1 MLSKNLLNYTF
12 SILFTLIINSPI
24 YASSQ
29 SLKIEFIE
37 DKPSSAAKIASSP
50 STSIMPFKLGFEFQ
64 EATGLCPW
72 AQHNALI
79 QKKKLFE
86 VSVPSPTRI
95 LWHMVI
101 DSNDIEFV
109 TEPFA
114 HNEKTS
120 LELCMRTIT
129 DITTNLAEILNSERE
144 ITFDLFL
151 KTVTERMLS
160 YSLKLDFFDAYQLVQ
175 SRTLSLVHV
184 TLDKK
189 WEPSFVPQATIQ
201 HPLEYTIPLYF
212 SLFGFDNNYMPN
224 FSASLPL
231 KDEFLEAQRDGDGE
245 RLKTIIGQ
253 FKTKLNGL
261 VFLHALTMTSMSPT
275 DYPSINQYVNVR
287 ESREVLA
294 LMQRTSSLD
303 LGNCTASLGKVGEYI
318 EATQQADTRQLA
330 DTLDAFTQYDQVD
343 PKMSL
348 VIMSRRPFS
357 SMFKDIPDKDIHQNY
372 AEYFNEVMAKNLSFR
387 DVQRLFNKV
396 NYAEQFFDSEQGT
409 PRNLSFLEECLKVSF
424 LRRNS
429 ETVSTLL
436 QKGIV
441 STTMVR
447 NFNENVLLM
456 NTPISLFFEN
466 YFNFTLMS
474 VDNPTHS
481 ITLDLNSDDLRSIV
495 KPTKWSHDL
504 LSPPL
509 LLDKSN
515 SMGRFRE
522 KMTQEE
528 KLFGEAIIEVRGIKS
543 VKPWFLNKIGLA
555 PELSGI
561 FLVNPKD
568 IEKHSLG
575 FFIYLNNFIS
585 NNYDCSIFETGLS
598 HALRKY

>member
-1 MLSKNLLNYTF
+1 MQSK
-12 SILFTLIINSPI
+12 
-24 YASSQ
+24 
-29 SLKIEFIE
+29 
-37 DKPSSAAKIASSP
+37 
-50 STSIMPFKLGFEFQ
+50 
-64 EATGLCPW
+64 
-72 AQHNALI
+72 
-79 QKKKLFE
+79 
-86 VSVPSPTRI
+86 
-95 LWHMVI
+95 
-101 DSNDIEFV
+101 
-109 TEPFA
+109 
-114 HNEKTS
+114 
-120 LELCMRTIT
+120 
-129 DITTNLAEILNSERE
+129 
-144 ITFDLFL
+144 
-151 KTVTERMLS
+151 
-160 YSLKLDFFDAYQLVQ
+160 
-175 SRTLSLVHV
+175 TLSLKHV
-184 TLDKK
+184 PLDKK
-189 WEPSFVPQATIQ
+189 WKPSFVPQATIQ

-245 RLKTIIGQ
+245 KLKTIISQ

-261 VFLHALTMTSMSPT
+261 VFLHALTMTSMSPI
-275 DYPSINQYVNVR
+275 DYPSINQYIDVR
-287 ESREVLA
+287 ESREVLT
-294 LMQRTSSLD
+294 LMQRASSLD
-303 LGNCTASLGKVGEYI
+303 LGNCSTSLGKVGEYI
-318 EATQQADTRQLA
+318 EATQQADTKQLA

-357 SMFKDIPDKDIHQNY
+357 SMFNDIPDEDIHQNY
-372 AEYFNEVMAKNLSFR
+372 AEYFNKVMAKNLSFH

-466 YFNFTLMS
+466 YYNFTLMS

-495 KPTKWSHDL
+495 KPTKWSHNL

-543 VKPWFLNKIGLA
+543 VKPCMWY
-555 PELSGI
+555 E
-561 FLVNPKD
+561 
-568 IEKHSLG
+568 
-575 FFIYLNNFIS
+575 
-585 NNYDCSIFETGLS
+585 NYICIL
-598 HALRKY
+598 